1 VPENPAAAAA
11 AARLEP
17 PAANVGDAD
26 AELPSGG
33 LSEAAAAAA
42 APLEP
47 PAGLS
52 EAAAAAAAPLE
63 PPAAAA
69 DADSDCL
76 PIVYPPTSAA
86 TADTGAVSIP
96 AVLLTYSTASYRRL
110 ARSVPRPGELTV
122 EIGSAYGDA
131 TALMAAAVGFRFE
144 SHVRNS

>member
-1 VPENPAAAAA
+1 MPENPAAAAA

-47 PAGLS
+47 PA
-52 EAAAAAAAPLE
+52 
-63 PPAAAA
+63 AAA
-69 DADSDCL
+69 DAASDCL

-86 TADTGAVSIP
+86 TADSGAVSIP

-131 TALMAAAVGFRFE
+131 TALMAAAVGSRFE